1 MDEMISDVR
10 RAAGRLARQTMA
22 TMPPRLQYAARQ
34 GIRKVRARR
43 SRRSQPTALVSL
55 VVPVYNVERY
65 LPACLDSL
73 LDQTYPHL
81 QIIAVD
87 DGSPDGSIDILQ
99 AYAARDS
106 RLEIIRQANAGL
118 GAARNVGAKAARG
131 EYLMFIDSDDTL
143 HLEAIQTFVNALHSS
158 GSDFAVASYQRINS
172 AGTSPAAW
180 WIRRAHAQTR
190 LSTDLVSF
198 PDIQVNAV
206 AWSKCYRRTFWV
218 ANQFAFPVGVLY
230 EDQAVSAQAYV
241 TARSFDV
248 LSRVLYNW
256 RVRDDRSSITQ
267 QTAEVKDLQARLDAA
282 FASLEQLSRPGYER
296 SREVRLAQYLS
307 NDFPLSI
314 RSAQHGDQ
322 EFWDLLRSGLTT
334 LTAQITPY
342 VWGRVSA
349 QQRVATRLVIEDLR
363 EEAAW
368 FVGFGH
374 NNPKN
379 FPSVVHDGKVY
390 LDLSVRHALGMELT
404 DPLLALADHQLD
416 LQTSIRRAFWNADGE
431 LQLEGWAYIDNLD
444 LTSESTQIKAW
455 CQLRGTERR
464 VELPVEQ
471 VRNTEVTAIS
481 KHRFANYEKSGF
493 VLRIDPRQLLGDG
506 EPASSDWQV
515 VVEVTSAGVV
525 RTAALR
531 ALDRGSSAGRL
542 VTRFLGEVQATP
554 NVGVRDGFLV
564 ELRPVRTI
572 VEHADLTD
580 QALSVTVKAVDGFAP
595 MALELGERA
604 TGQLIRE
611 PLTRLASR
619 GAEGSLV
626 VPELGGAEAV
636 STVWNARVVSLAGIR
651 SPAALVE
658 ADAIVLPPVS
668 SPYAARTR
676 HGNLAVYDE
685 PRSVWVERAEMTPD
699 GALTVTG
706 TVIGLPV
713 ERLVVQVTTPRAHAS
728 APATPTGPGRFEVT
742 VPLRHDPWQLGETV
756 LPIGRYRLT
765 CAEQGLDGSVE
776 TPGEIPVHVD
786 QGLIDT
792 LPVSFATDRLR
803 GQLRLVGGDKLL
815 VVLDAPLTDEVR
827 GARHQQSRQDA
838 TLARIGDPDF
848 EFGSVLFRSYYGEV
862 AACNPLAVHTE
873 LRRRGTKHT
882 LYWAVQDYSVQV
894 PEGGI
899 PVIHESDE
907 WYRLLHDAHFYMDN
921 MHQALYHRKP
931 AHQIQI
937 QTFHGYPFKQMGQS
951 NWAWQ
956 NRDRAHIESYLE
968 RARDWDYLVS
978 PASYGTKAL
987 CEEFGFPNEV
997 LEIGYPR
1004 NDVLLSPKAPA
1015 IAEQVRERL
1024 GIRADQ
1030 IVLLYGPTFR
1040 DELATN
1046 DFKASMVDFLDIP
1059 RLAGELGDQYVV
1071 LIRGHAFNARL
1082 AVRFGSAGNVIDV
1095 TDYPNV
1101 ADLCLASDAAIL
1113 DYSSLRFDYALT
1125 GKPMIF
1131 MVPDLENYVATSR
1144 GALFAFEPTAPGPQL
1159 RTTQEVIDAASDLAA
1174 VRRDYADAYA
1184 TFRRDFLDLDDGH
1197 ATERLVDR
1205 VFMVDGL

>member
-10 RAAGRLARQTMA
+10 RAAFRLARQTMA
-22 TMPPRLQYAARQ
+22 KLPPRLQYAARH
-34 GIRKVRARR
+34 GIRQARAVR
-43 SRRSQPTALVSL
+43 SRRNQPTALVSL

-65 LPACLDSL
+65 LPACLESL
-73 LDQTYPHL
+73 LEQTYPHL

-87 DGSPDGSIDILQ
+87 DGSPDGSIDILR

-106 RLEIIRQANAGL
+106 RVEIIQQANAGL
-118 GAARNVGAKAARG
+118 GAARNAGAKAARG

-143 HLEAIQTFVNALHSS
+143 HVEAIETFVNALHST
-158 GSDFAVASYQRINS
+158 GSDFAVACYQRINS

-190 LSTDLVSF
+190 LSTDLLSF

-206 AWSKCYRRTFWV
+206 AWSKCYRRKFWV
-218 ANQFAFPVGVLY
+218 ANKFAFPVGVLY
-230 EDQAVSAQAYV
+230 EDQAVSSQAYV

-248 LSRVLYNW
+248 LSKVLCNW
-256 RVRDDRSSITQ
+256 RIRDDRSSITQ
-267 QTAEVKDLQARLDAA
+267 QTAQVKDLQGRLDAA
-282 FASLEQLSRPGYER
+282 FASLEQLSRPGFER
-296 SREVRLAQYLS
+296 PREVRLAQYLS

-322 EFWDLLRSGLTT
+322 EFWDLLREGLTT

-342 VWGRVSA
+342 VWDRVSA

-374 NNPKN
+374 SNPKN
-379 FPSVVHDGKVY
+379 SPSVVHDGKVY

-416 LQTSIRRAFWNADGE
+416 LQSSARRAFWNADGH

-444 LTSESTQIKAW
+444 LAAESTSIKAW
-455 CQLRGTERR
+455 CQLLGTKRR

-471 VRNTEVTAIS
+471 VLTTEVTAVS

-493 VLRIDPRQLLGDG
+493 IIRIDPRGLLGDG
-506 EPASSDWQV
+506 EFASSDWQV
-515 VVEVTSAGVV
+515 QLEVTSAGVV
-525 RTAALR
+525 RTALLR
-531 ALDRGSSAGRL
+531 APDRGGSAGRL
-542 VTRFLGEVQATP
+542 TTSFLGEVQATP
-554 NVGVRDGFLV
+554 SYDGRDGFLV
-564 ELRPVRTI
+564 ELRPVRTV
-572 VEHADLTD
+572 VERAGFSD
-580 QALSVTVKAVDGFAP
+580 QTLSVEVKAVDGFAP
-595 MALELGERA
+595 MALELRERL
-604 TGQLIRE
+604 TDQLVRE
-611 PLTRLASR
+611 PLTRLPNR
-619 GAEGSLV
+619 GAEGSVV
-626 VPELGGAEAV
+626 VPELRADGEV
-636 STVWNARVVSLAGIR
+636 STLWNARVVSLAGIR
-651 SPAALVE
+651 SPAAVVGAE
-658 ADAIVLPPVS
+658 AIELPPVS
-668 SPYAARTR
+668 SPYATRTR

-685 PRSVWVERAEMTPD
+685 PRSVWVERVEMTAD
-699 GALTVTG
+699 GALSVAG
-706 TVIGLPV
+706 GVIGLPV
-713 ERLVVQVTTPRAHAS
+713 ERLVVQVANPRAHAS
-728 APATPTGPGRFEVT
+728 ATAVPTGPGRFEAT

-765 CAEQGLDGSVE
+765 CAEQGVDGSVE
-776 TPGEIPVHVD
+776 TPGEIPVHVAPSV
-786 QGLIDT
+786 IDT
-792 LPVSFATDRLR
+792 LPVPFATDRLR
-803 GQLRLVGGDKLL
+803 GQLRLVSGDNLL
-815 VVLDAPLTDEVR
+815 VVLEAPLADDER
-827 GARHQQSRQDA
+827 GARQQQRLQDA
-838 TLARIGDPDF
+838 TLARLAEPGF
-848 EFGSVLFRSYYGEV
+848 EYGSVLFRSYYGEV
-862 AACNPLAVHTE
+862 AACNPLAVHNE

-894 PEGGI
+894 PEGAI
-899 PVIHESDE
+899 PVIHESTE

-921 MHQALYHRKP
+921 MHQALYHKKP
-931 AHQIQI
+931 AHQIQVE
-937 QTFHGYPFKQMGQS
+937 TFHGYPFKQMGQS

-987 CEEFGFPNEV
+987 CEEFGFPNQT

-1004 NDVLLSPKAPA
+1004 NDVLLSPEAPE
-1015 IAEQVRERL
+1015 IAAEVRERL
-1024 GIRADQ
+1024 GIRPDQ

-1040 DELATN
+1040 DDLATN

-1071 LIRGHAFNARL
+1071 LVRGHAFNARL
-1082 AVRFGSAGNVIDV
+1082 DVRIGSAGNVIDV
-1095 TDYPNV
+1095 TDYANI

-1131 MVPDLENYVATSR
+1131 MVPDLNDYTETSR
-1144 GALFAFEPTAPGPQL
+1144 GSLFAFGPTAPGPQL
-1159 RTTQEVIDAASDLAA
+1159 RTTQEVIDAASDLPSL
-1174 VRRDYADAYA
+1174 RRDYADAYT

-1205 VFMVDGL
+1205 VLMVDGL